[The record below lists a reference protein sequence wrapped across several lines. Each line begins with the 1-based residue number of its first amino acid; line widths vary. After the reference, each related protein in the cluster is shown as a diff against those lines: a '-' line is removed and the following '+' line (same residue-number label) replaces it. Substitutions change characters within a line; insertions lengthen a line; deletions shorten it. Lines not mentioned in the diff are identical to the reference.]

1 MFGLWAKRRGEDRG
15 GMLSGE
21 ADHRSKTYG
30 DWGKKGGKKGIGEE
44 KPSSLVLC
52 SYNDSCMREQREER
66 GDGN

>member
-30 DWGKKGGKKGIGEE
+30 DWGKKGGIEGIGGR
-44 KPSSLVLC
+44 KTIIVGIVFI
-52 SYNDSCMREQREER
+52 QRENER
-66 GDGN
+66 TEGGTR